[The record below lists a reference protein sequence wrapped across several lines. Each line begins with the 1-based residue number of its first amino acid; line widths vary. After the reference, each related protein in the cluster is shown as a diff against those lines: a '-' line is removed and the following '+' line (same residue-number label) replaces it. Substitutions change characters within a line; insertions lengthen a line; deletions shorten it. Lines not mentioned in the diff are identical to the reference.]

1 MTTLLID
8 GDMLVYQTTVGHEF
22 EVRWDDDLHTLH
34 CRLEDCIETF
44 EKTYDDLLAKF
55 EPTHAVLTF
64 SCTGNFRKQVD
75 PTYKSHRKGTRKPLA
90 YKSLKEHIEQEYI
103 CKTMKDLEADDVMGI
118 YATSGVYKDPIIVSD
133 DKDMFTIPTRVYR
146 LGELHDISQEQ
157 ADRYFYMQ
165 TLTGDTADGYK
176 GCPGIGPKRAEQI
189 LGGWP
194 DIVMAFEKAGLT
206 EQDAI
211 RQARLA
217 RILRSEDYQGG
228 VILWDPPKTTEIIGT
243 T

>member
-1 MTTLLID
+1 MTQLLID

-22 EVRWDDDLHTLH
+22 EVRWDHDLHTLH
-34 CRLEDCIETF
+34 CRLDDCIETF
-44 EKTYDDLLAKF
+44 EEMYDNFLEKF
-55 EPTHAVLTF
+55 EPTHILIAF
-64 SCTGNFRKQVD
+64 SCSGNFRKDVD

-90 YKSLKEHIEQEYI
+90 YKSLKEHVEKNYN

-118 YATSGVYKDPIIVSD
+118 YATSGVFKDPIIISD
-133 DKDMFTIPTRVYR
+133 DKDMLTIPGQIYR
-146 LGELHDISQEQ
+146 LGQMYKISEDL
-157 ADRYFYMQ
+157 ANEYFYTQ
-165 TLTGDTADGYK
+165 VLTGDTADGYK

-194 DIVMAFEKAGLT
+194 EIVMAYEKAGLT

-217 RILRSEDYQGG
+217 RILRAEDYQGG
-228 VILWDPPKTTEIIGT
+228 VVLWTPPKTEETTGT